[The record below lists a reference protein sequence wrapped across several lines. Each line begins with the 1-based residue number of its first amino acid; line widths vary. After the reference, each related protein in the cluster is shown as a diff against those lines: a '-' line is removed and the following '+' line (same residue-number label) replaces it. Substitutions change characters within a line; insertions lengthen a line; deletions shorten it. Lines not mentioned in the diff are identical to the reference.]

1 MSDTTTERRQELERL
16 FGSDG
21 ARIWRALLA
30 FAGDADVA
38 NEARAE
44 AFAQALAHGDEIR
57 SPAAW
62 VWTTSFRIA
71 KGLLKERSRRSDSR
85 ACDVAYSIPD
95 PVRDLVDAL
104 KTLPP
109 QQRLAIV
116 LHDYADHGSRGDPR
130 LEPSD
135 SSRTSERRSQTIAA
149 PAGGAPR
156 CVKACPS

>member
-1 MSDTTTERRQELERL
+1 MSDTSTERRQELERL

-38 NEARAE
+38 NDARAE

-71 KGLLKERSRRSDSR
+71 KGLLKERSRRSDPR

-116 LHDYADHGSRGDPR
+116 LHDYADRPTTEVAALLG
-130 LEPSD
+130 
-135 SSRTSERRSQTIAA
+135 SSRATVHVHLSAA
-149 PAGGAPR
+149 RKRLRPLLEEHTDA
-156 CVKACPS
+156 

>member
-21 ARIWRALLA
+21 ARMWRALLA

-44 AFAQALAHGDEIR
+44 AFTQALAHGEEIR

-62 VWTTSFRIA
+62 VWTTSFP
-71 KGLLKERSRRSDSR
+71 R
-85 ACDVAYSIPD
+85 ACDVSYSIPD

-116 LHDYADHGSRGDPR
+116 LHDYADRPTTEVAAILG
-130 LEPSD
+130 
-135 SSRTSERRSQTIAA
+135 SSRATVHVHLSAA
-149 PAGGAPR
+149 RKRLRPLLEEHIDA
-156 CVKACPS
+156 